1 MDKLFSGFSKQRA
14 INRLAEF
21 KRALILYEARLGGQ
35 LFGAVNKGQRREF
48 FCLDKHTWVWHEEWT
63 DNSGTRHVVSTRY
76 TVRPHGIWKSQN
88 NGSSQPLSEEKYQNF
103 HKTILFYK
111 QQI

>member
-21 KRALILYEARLGGQ
+21 KRALILYEARLCGQ
-35 LFGAVNKGQRREF
+35 MFGAVNEGQRREF

-76 TVRPHGIWKSQN
+76 TVRPQGILKSQN
-88 NGSSQPLSEEKYQNF
+88 NVASQPLSAEGSKNF
-103 HKTILFYK
+103 RTDVP
-111 QQI
+111 